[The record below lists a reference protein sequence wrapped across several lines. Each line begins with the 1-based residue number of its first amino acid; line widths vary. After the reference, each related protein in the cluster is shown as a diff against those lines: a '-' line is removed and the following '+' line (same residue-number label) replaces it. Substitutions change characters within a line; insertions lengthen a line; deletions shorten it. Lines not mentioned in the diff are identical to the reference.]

1 MGWAHPMGHQWG
13 FLGGFV
19 FWGGPCF
26 ERGSYFG
33 GGPFFGG
40 GSILGFNGLN
50 LIVDPH
56 LTGFPM
62 DWDHLVGQQWG
73 FLGGGRLDYYLRGGP
88 THWVPHGGR
97 GAPSG

>member
-1 MGWAHPMGHQWG
+1 MGFFGG
-13 FLGGFV
+13 LLILGGV
-19 FWGGPCF
+19 HSLRGGP
-26 ERGSYFG
+26 SMG

-73 FLGGGRLDYYLRGGP
+73 IFWGGGQLDYYLRGGP